1 MLELICPIEHPH
13 IKEVRENVLSQY
25 LYNFIDRNDLVN
37 IKEEVSDAIRCGYDS
52 GRIFPPGVNH
62 SSIPDQLYLEWAQMN
77 DPSIRI
83 SDIISTE
90 FDVGFDP
97 IDGTLKIKLT
107 VMLDREEEEENKCL
121 EQR

>member
-37 IKEEVSDAIRCGYDS
+37 IKTKVSDAIRCGYDS

-62 SSIPDQLYLEWAQMN
+62 SSIPDQLYLEWVHLN

-83 SDIISTE
+83 SDILSTE
-90 FDVGFDP
+90 FDLVFDP

>member
-37 IKEEVSDAIRCGYDS
+37 IKTKVSDAIRCGYYS

-107 VMLDREEEEENKCL
+107 VMVDR
-121 EQR
+121 

>member
-37 IKEEVSDAIRCGYDS
+37 IKTKVSDALRCGYDG

-62 SSIPDQLYLEWAQMN
+62 SSIPDQLYLEWVQLN

-83 SDIISTE
+83 SDILSTE
-90 FDVGFDP
+90 FDLVFDP

>member
-37 IKEEVSDAIRCGYDS
+37 IKTKVSDAIRCGYDG

-97 IDGTLKIKLT
+97 RWD
-107 VMLDREEEEENKCL
+107 L
-121 EQR
+121 EDQTHRYA

>member
-37 IKEEVSDAIRCGYDS
+37 IKTKVSDAIRCGYDG

-83 SDIISTE
+83 SDILSTE
-90 FDVGFDP
+90 FDLVFDP

>member
-25 LYNFIDRNDLVN
+25 LYNFIDRNDLAH

>member
-1 MLELICPIEHPH
+1 MIELVCPIEHPH

-37 IKEEVSDAIRCGYDS
+37 IKTKVSDALRCGYDV

-62 SSIPDQLYLEWAQMN
+62 SSIPDQLYLEWAQLN

-90 FDVGFDP
+90 FDLVFDP